1 MPSTLPP
8 DSANLRP
15 LLDRP
20 AVQDLARVLGADQ
33 VRLVG
38 GCVRDACL
46 GRAGADLD
54 ACTPVPPDELMERLR
69 GSTLFRA
76 YPTGIDHGTVT
87 AFHLA
92 SAQRLEVTTLR
103 QDVKTDGRH
112 ARVAFGASWAQD
124 AARRDFTFNAL
135 MLDLR
140 GHLYDDFGGWTDLV
154 AGRVQ
159 FIGDPAARL
168 REDWLR
174 ALRYVRF
181 WARFGHEPPDTATRQ
196 ALRTAATRLKRLSVE
211 RIWRELKGLV
221 VAPGVWTALD
231 LFEDLGF
238 ADALGLTLERL
249 DSCPDVRTLS
259 PAQIWG
265 ALLGSG
271 TQATL
276 RRLRAS
282 RAEQAAAV
290 AVARA
295 LASHESWFARQ
306 VRYGTAAAV
315 AAHRWRGLD
324 GNLTVAAAFPITGQ
338 DLRDRGFAPG
348 PELGQALQALR
359 EHWIRTEGQG
369 TRADLLA
376 WLSKST
382 T

>member
-1 MPSTLPP
+1 MPP
-8 DSANLRP
+8 DQENFRC

-20 AVQDLARVLGADQ
+20 AVQDLARILGADQ
-33 VRLVG
+33 MRLVG

-46 GRAGADLD
+46 GRVGADLD
-54 ACTPVPPDELMERLR
+54 ACTPVPPDTLMARLS
-69 GSTLFRA
+69 GSAAFRA

-92 SAQRLEVTTLR
+92 SAQSMEVTTLR

-140 GHLYDDFGGWTDLV
+140 GHLYDEFGGWADLV
-154 AGRVQ
+154 AGRVR

-196 ALRTAATRLKRLSVE
+196 ALRTAATRLNRLSVE

-221 VAPGVWTALD
+221 AAPGVWPALG

-238 ADALGLTLERL
+238 ADALGLTLERP
-249 DSCPDVRTLS
+249 DSCPDVQALS

-265 ALLGSG
+265 ALLGSR
-271 TQATL
+271 TRATL
-276 RRLRAS
+276 IRLRVS
-282 RAEQAAAV
+282 RAELAAAD
-290 AVARA
+290 AVAQA
-295 LASHESWFARQ
+295 LASRESWFARQ
-306 VRYGTAAAV
+306 VRYGTAAAM
-315 AAHRWRGLD
+315 AAHRWCGLG
-324 GNLTVAAAFPITGQ
+324 GNLAVAAPFPITGQ
-338 DLRDRGFAPG
+338 DLRDQGFAQG
-348 PELGQALQALR
+348 PKLGQALQALR
-359 EHWIRTEGQG
+359 EQWIRAEGQG

-376 WLSKST
+376 WLTKST